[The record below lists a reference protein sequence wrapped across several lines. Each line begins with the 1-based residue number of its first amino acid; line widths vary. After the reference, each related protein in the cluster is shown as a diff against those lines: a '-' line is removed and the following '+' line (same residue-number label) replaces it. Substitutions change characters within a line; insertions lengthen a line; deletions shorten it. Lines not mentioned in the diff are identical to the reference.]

1 MVGVW
6 FPFFCVCLHLFCA
19 HDRFTCLSS
28 NRYQLLLVFGIEKQ
42 YFGGIRC
49 LDVSP
54 RSPGYWSSYDI
65 STYRILWYRMIWNM
79 GYFAIYH
86 AVPHRITPKK
96 QANSPATSLL
106 STVVVWALCLCHL
119 HDLSFFRPAF
129 FVVLLLSIV
138 WTHHRTDRNTS
149 KQNPATL
156 SPEGQACSLSA
167 WMFFFHLFAFFF
179 LYVFPSPYFL
189 PHWYS

>member
-1 MVGVW
+1 MYQGCIPKKTKNRRPIDEIAPKKQKMYLVPRHVYVGTYV
-6 FPFFCVCLHLFCA
+6 PGLHPPP
-19 HDRFTCLSS
+19 
-28 NRYQLLLVFGIEKQ
+28 QKEQK
-42 YFGGIRC
+42 
-49 LDVSP
+49 
-54 RSPGYWSSYDI
+54 
-65 STYRILWYRMIWNM
+65 NM

-119 HDLSFFRPAF
+119 HDLSFFRPTF

-167 WMFFFHLFAFFF
+167 
-179 LYVFPSPYFL
+179 
-189 PHWYS
+189 